1 MDDLM
6 IDVSVRYRNEIVVLK
21 VPETL
26 LESIKMHAENRKV
39 PRNQVYVEA
48 LDKVGAY
55 TKEIAECERV
65 IQTQFPSTTIRRGV
79 GSKLMKGGP
88 MEEPPIQFG
97 ADCCINC
104 EKKFLSQDEDRQL
117 QLSDGSRDEEDKAQ

>member
-55 TKEIAECERV
+55 TKEIGNVKELSKPSSPQRLYAE
-65 IQTQFPSTTIRRGV
+65 G
-79 GSKLMKGGP
+79 
-88 MEEPPIQFG
+88 
-97 ADCCINC
+97 
-104 EKKFLSQDEDRQL
+104 
-117 QLSDGSRDEEDKAQ
+117 